1 MFSERL
7 YFLLG
12 RNDIANM
19 ENSFCDI
26 GDSGEP
32 SSEFSTW
39 TQLIGII
46 AIILPSLGGFGIL
59 TTICWLVYECIRQKY
74 VVSFNINTTQP
85 SYESVILWLKKYGPL
100 DQMQH
105 LTLISK
111 VYILLF
117 SLLISQLLLSLDT
130 YVVMLLLISYGIS
143 SLTI

>member
-1 MFSERL
+1 MR
-7 YFLLG
+7 
-12 RNDIANM
+12 RNDIVNM

-26 GDSGEP
+26 GDSGQP
-32 SSEFSTW
+32 SSEFGIW

-46 AIILPSLGGFGIL
+46 AIILPGLGGFGFIG
-59 TTICWLVYECIRQKY
+59 TICWLVYECIRQKY

-111 VYILLF
+111 V
-117 SLLISQLLLSLDT
+117 
-130 YVVMLLLISYGIS
+130 
-143 SLTI
+143 